1 MSIERIKVIAYSGYK
16 GEEAPRRLILHDE
29 EIEVIRIVSTWIEEG
44 LKDRA
49 RKRFFRIEGSNGAI
63 YKVFYDEKKGEWY
76 L

>member
-16 GEEAPRRLILHDE
+16 GEETPRTLILHDE
-29 EIEVIRIVSTWIEEG
+29 KIEVIRIVSTWIEEG

-49 RKRFFRIEGSNGAI
+49 RRIC
-63 YKVFYDEKKGEWY
+63 F

>member
-1 MSIERIKVIAYSGYK
+1 MSIERIDVIAYSGYK

-44 LKDRA
+44 LKDRV
-49 RKRFFRIEGSNGAI
+49 RKRFFGIEGSNGAI
-63 YKVFYDEKKGEWY
+63 YKVFYDEKRGEWY